1 MISETWTQFVL
12 RTVFRLCLIV
22 LYFEVVI
29 YYVIFQVPILLISTS
44 SWALPQYLWLL
55 PWSALPTW
63 AGNIAI
69 EWANTAPAPAARTG
83 RSATSTTSTE
93 RMQEAGTERGN
104 MEMVIKF
111 MFPTRTLSTS
121 LMTMSRPTWTIGSE
135 IRTQP
140 MVAIKREHRV
150 AQIMAAWQPDCEKME
165 REWGNGMRFTLYIS

>member
-1 MISETWTQFVL
+1 M
-12 RTVFRLCLIV
+12 RTVFRICLIV

-69 EWANTAPAPAARTG
+69 EWASTAPAPAARTW

-93 RMQEAGTERGN
+93 HTPGGGMEREN
-104 MEMVIKF
+104 MATVIKF
-111 MFPTRTLSTS
+111 MFPTPTLSIN
-121 LMTMSRPTWTIGSE
+121 LMTIWRPNWTPESE
-135 IRTQP
+135 IKTQH
-140 MVAIKREHRV
+140 MVAINQAKKELSMSIGV
-150 AQIMAAWQPDCEKME
+150 VEIFP
-165 REWGNGMRFTLYIS
+165 